1 MTNKANLRPAADY
14 PGGGYAIVRIDDPL
28 GVSTTAHISIF
39 DLFRERYLGPHEW
52 QPDAHDFGPY
62 PTTPTPDGVAMEI
75 CIGPEIVNQ
84 IAEFTSILI
93 EIGGHA
99 TTLTWPDNVLQD
111 PRAQP
116 YGTIYK
122 EPDPTENLSDTVQR
136 PVEDAA
142 FTDAKD
148 AGQPEDDDAQTV
160 DEREPSVTPPPAEPQ
175 KRSFVPLLIGLLL
188 VAILGGLGIWL
199 FTKDQGAT
207 TEAEPEPEP
216 VETAV
221 ACTIDNALN
230 GGLAPLE
237 MLAIF
242 ADRSDVGT
250 CDPAIDANFAL
261 RLTEQAAVNGSAD
274 ALAAIG
280 DIYNPFYSHPLLT
293 DRLAVTLSD
302 DAAIA
307 VDYYRRAIAAGGG
320 PSEDA
325 LSAFCEGTS
334 DSADIMLQ
342 QDRQE
347 LCE

>member
-1 MTNKANLRPAADY
+1 MTNKASLRPAADY

-28 GVSTTAHISIF
+28 GVSTIAYINIF

-62 PTTPTPDGVAMEI
+62 PTMPTTDGVAMEI

-84 IAEFTSILI
+84 IAEFTNIRI

-122 EPDPTENLSDTVQR
+122 EPDPSEILSDTVQR
-136 PVEDAA
+136 PVDD
-142 FTDAKD
+142 TTVTDGKDAKH
-148 AGQPEDDDAQTV
+148 PEDDDAQTL
-160 DEREPSVTPPPAEPQ
+160 DEREPVVTPPPAEQ
-175 KRSFVPLLIGLLL
+175 KKGSFVPLMIGLLF
-188 VAILGGLGIWL
+188 VAVLGGLGIWW
-199 FTKDQGAT
+199 FTKDQGAAT
-207 TEAEPEPEP
+207 EPEPNPEP
-216 VETAV
+216 VETV
-221 ACTIDNALN
+221 VECTIGNALN
-230 GGLAPLE
+230 GDLAPLE
-237 MLAIF
+237 MLATF
-242 ADRSDVGT
+242 ADRSDAGD

-280 DIYNPFYSHPLLT
+280 DVYNPFYSHPLLT

-325 LSAFCEGTS
+325 LRAFCEGTS